1 MLFYYEGFTYS
12 SFKCMKMDKLI
23 MGEKYLLIENNKYIK
38 GTFIKHSQYNY
49 LHYFKINNVVR
60 AFSSD
65 TWVLRVKK
73 HKWQNEKRNDLIY
86 NMFSIKNIL

>member
-1 MLFYYEGFTYS
+1 
-12 SFKCMKMDKLI
+12 MKMDKLI

-49 LHYFKINNVVR
+49 LHYFKINNVIR

-65 TWVLRVKK
+65 TWVFEFIKVKK
-73 HKWQNEKRNDLIY
+73 QIYEVMEKRALTLILK
-86 NMFSIKNIL
+86 KNVDENFKW